1 MALGEAKGEDKRI
14 LARWCNEPKGARSK
28 ELVDWADYVLKR
40 GQQRLGGDSLDCRYI
55 NLAGGPEGC
64 ASVNEARAI
73 LNRVGIKQRE
83 RFAIVPGPLLR
94 ASHGGLGLSHMPA
107 RPNSAMGKLLAEA
120 YTRVQTQ
127 GPDPEL
133 DLEGRAEP
141 LWGDHSI
148 RGAADSAARQT
159 RGETGASEE
168 DIDLVFGWN
177 EARG

>member
-1 MALGEAKGEDKRI
+1 
-14 LARWCNEPKGARSK
+14 
-28 ELVDWADYVLKR
+28 
-40 GQQRLGGDSLDCRYI
+40 
-55 NLAGGPEGC
+55 
-64 ASVNEARAI
+64 
-73 LNRVGIKQRE
+73 
-83 RFAIVPGPLLR
+83 
-94 ASHGGLGLSHMPA
+94 MPA

-120 YTRVQTQ
+120 YTRVKTQ

-148 RGAADSAARQT
+148 RRAADSAARQT